1 MLVLAREYPPQ
12 GSTGVASHVSGLSR
26 ALVRAGHDVTV
37 LVPAGDDDRSADA
50 HRRLDD
56 APEGVRVRRAAT
68 DLPWLPDDDVVANTA
83 STNNHLVALLG
94 ELGDW
99 RPDLVH
105 AHDWDVAWAARTIAT
120 VHRCPLVATIHAT
133 ERSRHGGHLPPGAP
147 EAIHAVES
155 WLVWTA
161 DRVVCTSRFMLREVS
176 EGFEYDASAIDLL
189 PSGIDPSDWSP
200 PNGNDER
207 GPLVVAWGRVQ
218 YEKGFQVLAQAMA
231 RLRGRIPGLSC
242 LVAGRGS
249 YLPEL
254 QSQVDLEGVSDIV
267 QLAGFVPNDE
277 LRRLLHRAGCVVIP
291 SLYEP
296 FGVVAL
302 EALASGAPVVAAR
315 TGGLAEIMDGTGAA
329 AMFEPGNAIELADRI
344 GVVLQ
349 DSSIATG
356 LTESARR
363 LLAERYSWDA
373 IAAATLEVYGR
384 LVG

>member
-12 GSTGVASHVSGLSR
+12 GTTGVASHVSGLSR

-37 LVPAGDDDRSADA
+37 LVPADHDDRPADA
-50 HRRLDD
+50 TRASDD
-56 APEGVRVRRAAT
+56 ANDGVRVRRTAT
-68 DLPWLPDDDVVANTA
+68 DLPWLPDDDVIANAA

-120 VHRCPLVATIHAT
+120 IHHCPLVATIHAT

-147 EAIHAVES
+147 EAVHAVES

-176 EGFEYDASAIDLL
+176 EGFEYDAGAIDLV

-200 PNGNDER
+200 PDPNDER
-207 GPLVVAWGRVQ
+207 GPLVLAWGRVQ

-231 RLRGRIPGLSC
+231 RLRSRVPGVTC

-277 LRRLLHRAGCVVIP
+277 LRRQLHRAGCVVIP

-329 AMFEPGNAIELADRI
+329 AMFEPGNAIELAERI
-344 GVVLQ
+344 GNVLQ
-349 DSSIATG
+349 DRSVAAG
-356 LTESARR
+356 LAESARQ

-373 IAAATLEVYGR
+373 IATATLEVYRR
-384 LVG
+384 LVD

>member
-1 MLVLAREYPPQ
+1 MLAREYPPQ

-26 ALVRAGHDVTV
+26 ALGRAGHDVTV
-37 LVPAGDDDRSADA
+37 LVPAGNDDRSAEA

-56 APEGVRVRRAAT
+56 AHEGVRVRRAAT

-83 STNNHLVALLG
+83 SINNHLVALLG

-176 EGFEYDASAIDLL
+176 EGFEYDASAIDLV

-200 PNGNDER
+200 PNANDER

-329 AMFEPGNAIELADRI
+329 AMFEPGNAIELAERI
-344 GVVLQ
+344 GSVLQ
-349 DSSIATG
+349 DPLAATG

-373 IAAATLEVYGR
+373 IAASTLEVYGR

>member
-12 GSTGVASHVSGLSR
+12 GTTGVASHVSGLSR
-26 ALVRAGHDVTV
+26 ALVRAGHEVTV
-37 LVPAGDDDRSADA
+37 LVPADHDDRTNDTTRS
-50 HRRLDD
+50 LDD
-56 APEGVRVRRAAT
+56 ATDGVRVRRAAT

-120 VHRCPLVATIHAT
+120 IHRCPLVATIHAT
-133 ERSRHGGHLPPGAP
+133 ERSRHGGHLPPGAA
-147 EAIHAVES
+147 EAVHAVES

-176 EGFEYDASAIDLL
+176 EGFEYDAGAIDLV

-200 PNGNDER
+200 PNPNEER

-231 RLRGRIPGLSC
+231 RLRSRIPGVTC

-277 LRRLLHRAGCVVIP
+277 LRRQLHRAGCVVIP

-329 AMFEPGNAIELADRI
+329 AMFEPGNAIELAERI
-344 GVVLQ
+344 GTVLQ
-349 DSSIATG
+349 DKSVATD
-356 LTESARR
+356 LAESARR
-363 LLAERYSWDA
+363 LLSERYSWDA
-373 IAAATLEVYGR
+373 IAAATLEVYRR
-384 LVG
+384 LVD

>member
-26 ALVRAGHDVTV
+26 ALGRAGHDVTV
-37 LVPAGDDDRSADA
+37 FVPAGNDDRSAEA

-56 APEGVRVRRAAT
+56 AHEGVRVRRAAT

-83 STNNHLVALLG
+83 SINNHLVALLG

-176 EGFEYDASAIDLL
+176 EGFEYDASAIDLV

-200 PNGNDER
+200 PNANDER

-277 LRRLLHRAGCVVIP
+277 LRQLLHRAGCVVIP

-329 AMFEPGNAIELADRI
+329 AMFEPGNAIELAERI
-344 GVVLQ
+344 GSVLQ
-349 DSSIATG
+349 DPLAATG

-373 IAAATLEVYGR
+373 IAASTLEVYGR

>member
-1 MLVLAREYPPQ
+1 M
-12 GSTGVASHVSGLSR
+12 
-26 ALVRAGHDVTV
+26 
-37 LVPAGDDDRSADA
+37 
-50 HRRLDD
+50 
-56 APEGVRVRRAAT
+56 
-68 DLPWLPDDDVVANTA
+68 
-83 STNNHLVALLG
+83 
-94 ELGDW
+94 
-99 RPDLVH
+99 
-105 AHDWDVAWAARTIAT
+105 
-120 VHRCPLVATIHAT
+120 
-133 ERSRHGGHLPPGAP
+133 
-147 EAIHAVES
+147 
-155 WLVWTA
+155 WTA

-176 EGFEYDASAIDLL
+176 EGFEYDASAIDLV

-200 PNGNDER
+200 PNANDER

-329 AMFEPGNAIELADRI
+329 AMFEPGNAIELAERI
-344 GVVLQ
+344 GSVLQ
-349 DSSIATG
+349 DPLAATG

-373 IAAATLEVYGR
+373 IAASTLEVYGR